1 MCHFGLDYMSYLKK
15 RGHATHV
22 AVATATSSW
31 AAGLTAAVAAAAAA
45 AAARPSERAAEIIQ
59 SSELHHNVKEAR

>member
-45 AAARPSERAAEIIQ
+45 AARPSERAAEIIQ
-59 SSELHHNVKEAR
+59 SSELHHNVKKAR

>member
-45 AAARPSERAAEIIQ
+45 AARPSERAAEIIQ